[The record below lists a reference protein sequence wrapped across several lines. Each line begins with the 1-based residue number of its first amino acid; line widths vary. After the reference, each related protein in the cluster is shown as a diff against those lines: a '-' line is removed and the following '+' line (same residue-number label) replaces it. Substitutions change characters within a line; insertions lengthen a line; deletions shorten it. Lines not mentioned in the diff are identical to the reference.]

1 MDAADLRAE
10 KEDWTARALMF
21 AREHLA
27 ASESGDLDW
36 EHNMKIALRQAL
48 AQVNRLERLLKLGVA
63 A

>member
-10 KEDWTARALMF
+10 KEDWTARALMYS
-21 AREHLA
+21 REFLA
-27 ASESGDLDW
+27 ATEAGDLDW

-48 AQVNRLERLLKLGVA
+48 AQVKRIDHLLKLGVA